1 MIPLFKIQKQTN
13 QTMAKEVRI
22 MLILEAQR
30 AETGRERERKGGLW
44 DVDSVQFVKI
54 YQALNLHFVH
64 FSVHMLYFNI
74 KFPNNFVFVV

>member
-1 MIPLFKIQKQTN
+1 
-13 QTMAKEVRI
+13 

-54 YQALNLHFVH
+54 HQALNLHFVH

-74 KFPNNFVFVV
+74 KFPNNFVFVVQNRKQWGRDVSKLTLF